1 MLQLKLSAQLSGLGL
16 PLKSALAVAAD
27 LGVEAVEIDARL
39 ELPAPVSR
47 TAVRQLLKWLDDYRL
62 KLACLTFQIRHG
74 LGDSTHLDRRIG
86 AIKENMRLAYQLGC
100 NSLVCD
106 IGEIPSP
113 EQTTLRD
120 QWVDVVNDIGRFG
133 QREGAFLVAK
143 TGIAPPAVLAP
154 FIRDCGTGSL
164 MVDLD
169 PGNLLLHGHSLEGA
183 VDALGAYTLQLH
195 VRDAVRDF
203 AARRAIEVEVGR
215 GSVDWA
221 AILAG
226 LEQQGF
232 QGYATIA
239 RQEAKQPQ
247 LEYQQACEYLRNLF

>member
-1 MLQLKLSAQLSGLGL
+1 M
-16 PLKSALAVAAD
+16 PLKSALEVAAE
-27 LGVEAVEIDARL
+27 LGVAAVEIDARQ

-62 KLACLTFQIRHG
+62 KVACLTFQIRHG
-74 LGDSTHLDRRIG
+74 LGDSTHLERRIN
-86 AIKENMRLAYQLGC
+86 AIKENLRLAYQLGC
-100 NSLVCD
+100 HSLVCD

-120 QWVDVVNDIGRFG
+120 QWIDVVNDIGRFG
-133 QREGAFLVAK
+133 QREGAFLAAK
-143 TGIAPPAVLAP
+143 TGIASPAALAA
-154 FIRDCGTGSL
+154 FIQDCDTGSL

-169 PGNLLLHGHSLEGA
+169 PGNLLLHGHSLED
-183 VDALGAYTLQLH
+183 VVPALGPHTLQLH

-215 GSVDWA
+215 GSVDWSL
-221 AILAG
+221 ILSG
-226 LEQQGF
+226 LEQHGF

-239 RQEAKQPQ
+239 RSDAKHAR

>member
-27 LGVEAVEIDARL
+27 LGVEAVEIDARQ

-74 LGDSTHLDRRIG
+74 LGDSIHLERRIG

-133 QREGAFLVAK
+133 QREGAFLAAT
-143 TGIAPPAVLAP
+143 TGLAPPAVLAQ
-154 FIRDCGTGSL
+154 FIRDCDTGSL

-169 PGNLLLHGHSLEGA
+169 PGNLLLHGHSLEG
-183 VDALGAYTLQLH
+183 VVETLGVNTLQLH

-215 GSVDWA
+215 GSVDWS

-239 RQEAKQPQ
+239 RQAAKQPQ